1 MPCIDWWREKCIEW
15 CHDYVDG
22 ERFADQGYLNSFSTL
37 SQRVRVIENIG
48 ANLAPWNIGN
58 YGIDFRDDRVMVD
71 TSCPLI
77 FFHFQGLKRGFGWFI
92 FNSHRVY
99 RAPFSR
105 DVRKHIYKPYVDELL
120 AIERKLGPILQVSD
134 VKPQRRSA
142 VVDIRQRLEGKM
154 RNMRSRMFQL
164 LDMVTGRAFLV
175 LRGTAY

>member
-1 MPCIDWWREKCIEW
+1 
-15 CHDYVDG
+15 
-22 ERFADQGYLNSFSTL
+22 
-37 SQRVRVIENIG
+37 
-48 ANLAPWNIGN
+48 
-58 YGIDFRDDRVMVD
+58 MVD

-77 FFHFQGLKRGFGWFI
+77 FFHFQGLKRGLAGYFQQPP
-92 FNSHRVY
+92 RVS
-99 RAPFSR
+99 RAVFR
-105 DVRKHIYKPYVDELL
+105 DVRKHVYKPYVDELL

-164 LDMVTGRAFLV
+164 LDVVTGRAFVV